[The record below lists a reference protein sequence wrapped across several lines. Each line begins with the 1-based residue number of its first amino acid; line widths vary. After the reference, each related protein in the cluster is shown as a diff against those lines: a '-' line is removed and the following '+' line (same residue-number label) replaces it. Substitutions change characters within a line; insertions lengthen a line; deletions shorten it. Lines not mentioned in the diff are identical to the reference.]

1 LLHHGDGNWNYLQR
15 VLQGPRGLSDA
26 LFLVNIFAYIS
37 LNLCTL
43 VRIYLFPRKVWADL
57 VDPQR
62 VFSFFTI
69 IAGSDVLGMGLDLR
83 DFGVGTAMFWAFALF
98 LWLALIYC
106 GFGVLIFLST
116 SRDVD
121 IAHGG
126 WLIAI
131 VATQSL
137 AILGAAVAMNF
148 PAIGPGAVILA
159 YMLWGLGLILYSIF
173 IVQFTGRVFFFEMA
187 PSDVTPVLWVVMG
200 AAAIGANAG
209 SELVR
214 ASVNLPLLQ
223 LIRPFVEGVTLIT
236 WAWATWSVPLL
247 LALGIWKHVIRRAPV
262 RYTPLFW
269 SLVFPIGMYAV
280 ATLRLSLVSD
290 FPPLRSLSET
300 ALWFALAAWTVTAV
314 ASLNAGRQ
322 RFRGAA
328 TRRGQTARGVG
339 GRVDRVGARSKG
351 KTEAWTSCSSATLVR
366 LFSKNSRAHYCS
378 CPASRPRH

>member
-1 LLHHGDGNWNYLQR
+1 MLHHGDGNWNFFQR
-15 VLQGPRGLSDA
+15 VFLQGPRGLSDA

-43 VRIYLFPRKVWADL
+43 VRIFLFPRKVWADL

-148 PAIGPGAVILA
+148 PAIGPGAFILT

-214 ASVNLPLLQ
+214 ASVNLPLL
-223 LIRPFVEGVTLIT
+223 
-236 WAWATWSVPLL
+236 
-247 LALGIWKHVIRRAPV
+247 LA
-262 RYTPLFW
+262 
-269 SLVFPIGMYAV
+269 
-280 ATLRLSLVSD
+280 D
-290 FPPLRSLSET
+290 T
-300 ALWFALAAWTVTAV
+300 A
-314 ASLNAGRQ
+314 
-322 RFRGAA
+322 FRGGGNADHLGLGDVVGA
-328 TRRGQTARGVG
+328 SPPGFRHLEARDPPCACALHTLVLEPRVPHRNVRGSDPAVVACVGFSTTAISLRVSALVCACGLDSDSRGFPQCGQTAVQ
-339 GRVDRVGARSKG
+339 GRSDTPRTNRS
-351 KTEAWTSCSSATLVR
+351 R
-366 LFSKNSRAHYCS
+366 SRW
-378 CPASRPRH
+378 PR